1 MEIIDLMMNAQM
13 TPPVMPEEETLTF
26 FEMIWQSPLWRSVI
40 ALIIAPT
47 IGTILS
53 GIDRK
58 FTARLQGRI
67 GPSFW
72 QPVYDIFKLFGKQ
85 QFLVHRTQLAYALL
99 HLFFMMLTVV
109 LLVIGQDLLMI
120 LFCQAFSALCLVI
133 AAMSVRSPYSWIGSQ
148 RKIIQMLAYEPTLIL
163 LILAFYLQKGSFLG
177 SDIIANGNV
186 PLIYSMP
193 LMFVALLFVIAI
205 EFEKSPFDTASSH
218 HAHQEIVKGTALE
231 FSGPMLGLIEVA
243 HAYEMA
249 MFFGLM
255 VAFWHTSLIMGIVLA
270 LFGFILVLI
279 MDNICARLTSLWMV
293 RFMWT
298 IPLTLSLANLIWL
311 WR

>member
-1 MEIIDLMMNAQM
+1 
-13 TPPVMPEEETLTF
+13 
-26 FEMIWQSPLWRSVI
+26 MILESPLWRSI
-40 ALIIAPT
+40 AALILAPT

-58 FTARLQGRI
+58 LTARLQGRV

-85 QFLVHRTQLAYALL
+85 QILVHRTQLAYALL
-99 HLFFMMLTVV
+99 HLFFLMLTVV
-109 LLVIGQDLLMI
+109 LLVVGQDLLMI

-148 RKIIQMLAYEPTLIL
+148 RKILQMLAYEPTLVL
-163 LILAFYLQKGSFLG
+163 LILAVYRQNDSFLG
-177 SDIIANGNV
+177 SKVLENNT
-186 PLIYSMP
+186 PLIFSMP
-193 LMFVALLFVIAI
+193 LMFISLLFVIAI
-205 EFEKSPFDTASSH
+205 EFEKSPFDVASSH
-218 HAHQEIVKGTALE
+218 HAHQEIVKGTTLE
-231 FSGPMLGLIEVA
+231 FSGPFLGLIEVA

-270 LFGFILVLI
+270 LVGFILVLI
-279 MDNICARLTSLWMV
+279 MDNICARLTSWWMV

>member
-1 MEIIDLMMNAQM
+1 MTYID
-13 TPPVMPEEETLTF
+13 
-26 FEMIWQSPLWRSVI
+26 MILESPLWRCV
-40 ALIIAPT
+40 AVLILAPT
-47 IGTILS
+47 IGTLLS
-53 GIDRK
+53 GFDRK
-58 FTARLQGRI
+58 FTARLQGRV

-85 QFLVHRTQLAYALL
+85 QILVHRTQIAYALL
-99 HLFFMMLTVV
+99 HLFFLMLTVV
-109 LLVIGQDLLMI
+109 LLVLGEDLLMI

-133 AAMSVRSPYSWIGSQ
+133 ASMSVRSPYSWIGSQ
-148 RKIIQMLAYEPTLIL
+148 RKILQMLAYEPTLVL
-163 LILAFYLQKGSFLG
+163 LILAVYLQNNSFLG
-177 SDIIANGNV
+177 AKVLENDT

-193 LMFVALLFVIAI
+193 LMFISLLFVIAI
-205 EFEKSPFDTASSH
+205 EFEKSPFDVASSH
-218 HAHQEIVKGTALE
+218 HAHQEIVKGTTLE
-231 FSGPMLGLIEVA
+231 FSGPFLGLIEVA

-270 LFGFILVLI
+270 LVGFILVLL
-279 MDNICARLTSLWMV
+279 MDNICARLTSWWMV

>member
-1 MEIIDLMMNAQM
+1 MEFID
-13 TPPVMPEEETLTF
+13 
-26 FEMIWQSPLWRSVI
+26 MILESPLWRSI
-40 ALIIAPT
+40 AALILAPT

-58 FTARLQGRI
+58 LTARLQGRV

-85 QFLVHRTQLAYALL
+85 QILVHRTQLAYALL
-99 HLFFMMLTVV
+99 HLFFLMLTVV
-109 LLVIGQDLLMI
+109 LLVVGQDLLMI

-148 RKIIQMLAYEPTLIL
+148 RKILQMLAYEPTLVL
-163 LILAFYLQKGSFLG
+163 LILAVYLQNDSFLG
-177 SDIIANGNV
+177 SKVLENNT

-193 LMFVALLFVIAI
+193 LMFISLLFVIAI
-205 EFEKSPFDTASSH
+205 EFEKSPFDVASSH
-218 HAHQEIVKGTALE
+218 HAHQEIVKGTTLE
-231 FSGPMLGLIEVA
+231 FSGPFLGLIEVA

-270 LFGFILVLI
+270 LVGFILVLI
-279 MDNICARLTSLWMV
+279 MDNICARLTSWWMV

>member
-1 MEIIDLMMNAQM
+1 MTYID
-13 TPPVMPEEETLTF
+13 
-26 FEMIWQSPLWRSVI
+26 MILESPLLRCI
-40 ALIIAPT
+40 AALILAPT
-47 IGTILS
+47 IGTLLS
-53 GIDRK
+53 GFDRK

-85 QFLVHRTQLAYALL
+85 QILVHRTQIAYALL
-99 HLFFMMLTVV
+99 HLFFLMLTVV
-109 LLVIGQDLLMI
+109 LLVLGEDLLMI

-133 AAMSVRSPYSWIGSQ
+133 ASMSVRSPYSWIGSQ
-148 RKIIQMLAYEPTLIL
+148 RKILQMLAYEPTLVL
-163 LILAFYLQKGSFLG
+163 LILAVYLQNNSFLG
-177 SDIIANGNV
+177 AKVLENST

-193 LMFVALLFVIAI
+193 LMFISLLFVIAI
-205 EFEKSPFDTASSH
+205 EFEKSPFDVASSH
-218 HAHQEIVKGTALE
+218 HAHQEIVKGTTLE
-231 FSGPMLGLIEVA
+231 FSGPFLGLIEVA

-255 VAFWHTSLIMGIVLA
+255 MAFWHTSLIMGIVLA

-279 MDNICARLTSLWMV
+279 MDNICARLTSWWMV

>member
-1 MEIIDLMMNAQM
+1 M
-13 TPPVMPEEETLTF
+13 TYVYMI
-26 FEMIWQSPLWRSVI
+26 FESPLLRCLV
-40 ALIIAPT
+40 ALILVPT
-47 IGTILS
+47 IGTLLC
-53 GIDRK
+53 GLDRK
-58 FTARLQGRI
+58 LTARLQGRI

-72 QPVYDIFKLFGKQ
+72 QPVYDILKLLGKQ
-85 QFLVHRTQLAYALL
+85 PFLVHRMQLVYAFL
-99 HLFFMMLTVV
+99 HLFFMMLTLV
-109 LLVIGQDLLMI
+109 LLVLGQDLLMV

-133 AAMSVRSPYSWIGSQ
+133 ASMSVRSPYSWIGSQ
-148 RKIIQMLAYEPTLIL
+148 RKILQMLAYEPTLIL
-163 LILAFYLQKGSFLG
+163 LILAVYLQNNSFLG
-177 SDIIANGNV
+177 IKVLERDT

-193 LMFVALLFVIAI
+193 LMFISLLFVIAI
-205 EFEKSPFDTASSH
+205 EFEKSPFDVASSH
-218 HAHQEIVKGTALE
+218 HAHQEIVKGTTLE
-231 FSGPMLGLIEVA
+231 FSGPFLGLIEIA

-279 MDNICARLTSLWMV
+279 MDNICARLTSGWMV

>member
-1 MEIIDLMMNAQM
+1 MI
-13 TPPVMPEEETLTF
+13 
-26 FEMIWQSPLWRSVI
+26 FESPLLRCLV
-40 ALIIAPT
+40 ALILAPT
-47 IGTILS
+47 IGTLLC
-53 GIDRK
+53 GLDRK

-72 QPVYDIFKLFGKQ
+72 QPVYDILKLMGKQ
-85 QFLVHRTQLAYALL
+85 PFLVHRMQLVYAFL
-99 HLFFMMLTVV
+99 HLFFMMLTLI
-109 LLVIGQDLLMI
+109 LLVLGQDLLMV

-133 AAMSVRSPYSWIGSQ
+133 ASMSVRSPYSWIGSQ
-148 RKIIQMLAYEPTLIL
+148 RKILQMLAYEPTLIL
-163 LILAFYLQKGSFLG
+163 LILAVYLQNNSFLG
-177 SDIIANGNV
+177 IKVLERDT

-193 LMFVALLFVIAI
+193 LMFISLLFVIAI
-205 EFEKSPFDTASSH
+205 EFEKSPFDVASSH
-218 HAHQEIVKGTALE
+218 HAHQEIVKGTTLE
-231 FSGPMLGLIEVA
+231 FSGPFLGLIEIA

-255 VAFWHTSLIMGIVLA
+255 VAFWHTSLIMGILLA
-270 LFGFILVLI
+270 LFGFILVLL
-279 MDNICARLTSLWMV
+279 MDNVCARLTSGWMV

>member
-1 MEIIDLMMNAQM
+1 
-13 TPPVMPEEETLTF
+13 
-26 FEMIWQSPLWRSVI
+26 MILESPLLRCVA
-40 ALIIAPT
+40 ALILAPT
-47 IGTILS
+47 LGTLLS
-53 GIDRK
+53 GLDRK

-72 QPVYDIFKLFGKQ
+72 QPAYDIFKLFGKQ
-85 QFLVHRTQLAYALL
+85 QILVHRTQIAYALL
-99 HLFFMMLTVV
+99 HLFFLMLTVI
-109 LLVIGQDLLMI
+109 LLVLGEDLLMI

-148 RKIIQMLAYEPTLIL
+148 RKILQMLAYEPTLVL
-163 LILAFYLQKGSFLG
+163 LILAVYLQNNSFLG
-177 SDIIANGNV
+177 AKVLENST

-193 LMFVALLFVIAI
+193 LMFISLLFVIAI
-205 EFEKSPFDTASSH
+205 EFEKSPFDVASSH
-218 HAHQEIVKGTALE
+218 HAHQEIVKGTTLE
-231 FSGPMLGLIEVA
+231 FSGPFLGLIEVA

-255 VAFWHTSLIMGIVLA
+255 MAFWHTSLIMGIVLA

-279 MDNICARLTSLWMV
+279 MDNICARLTSWWMV

>member
-1 MEIIDLMMNAQM
+1 MEIIDMILNAQVL
-13 TPPVMPEEETLTF
+13 PQGSDAEELTF
-26 FEMIWQSPLWRSVI
+26 WEMIFASPVWRCVI
-40 ALIIAPT
+40 ALVLAPT
-47 IGTILS
+47 IGTLLS

-72 QPVYDIFKLFGKQ
+72 QPVYDIFKLFGKEQ
-85 QFLVHRTQLAYALL
+85 ILVHRTQFVYALM
-99 HLFFMMLTVV
+99 HLFFLMLTIV
-109 LLVIGQDLLMI
+109 LLVLGEDLLMV

-163 LILAFYLQKGSFLG
+163 LILAVYLQNNSFLG
-177 SDIIANGNV
+177 SKV
-186 PLIYSMP
+186 LESSSPLIYSMP
-193 LMFVALLFVIAI
+193 LMFISLLFVIAI

-231 FSGPMLGLIEVA
+231 FSGPLLGLIEVA
-243 HAYEMA
+243 HAYEKA

-279 MDNICARLTSLWMV
+279 MDNICARLTSFWIV

>member
-1 MEIIDLMMNAQM
+1 
-13 TPPVMPEEETLTF
+13 
-26 FEMIWQSPLWRSVI
+26 MILESPLWRCV
-40 ALIIAPT
+40 AVLILAPT
-47 IGTILS
+47 IGTLLS
-53 GIDRK
+53 GFDRK
-58 FTARLQGRI
+58 FTARLQGRV

-85 QFLVHRTQLAYALL
+85 QILVHRTQIAYALL
-99 HLFFMMLTVV
+99 HLFFLMLTVV
-109 LLVIGQDLLMI
+109 LLVLGEDLLMI

-133 AAMSVRSPYSWIGSQ
+133 ASMSVRSPSSWIGSQ
-148 RKIIQMLAYEPTLIL
+148 RKILQMLAYEPTLVL
-163 LILAFYLQKGSFLG
+163 LILAVYLQNNSFLG
-177 SDIIANGNV
+177 AKVLENDT

-193 LMFVALLFVIAI
+193 LMFISLLFVIAI
-205 EFEKSPFDTASSH
+205 EFEKSPFDVASSH
-218 HAHQEIVKGTALE
+218 HAHQEIVKGTTLE
-231 FSGPMLGLIEVA
+231 FSGPFLGLIEVA

-270 LFGFILVLI
+270 LVGFILVLL
-279 MDNICARLTSLWMV
+279 MDNICARLTSWWMV

>member
-1 MEIIDLMMNAQM
+1 
-13 TPPVMPEEETLTF
+13 
-26 FEMIWQSPLWRSVI
+26 MILGSPLWRCV
-40 ALIIAPT
+40 AVLILAPT
-47 IGTILS
+47 IGTLLS
-53 GIDRK
+53 GFDRK
-58 FTARLQGRI
+58 FTARLQGRV

-85 QFLVHRTQLAYALL
+85 QILVHRTQIAYAIL
-99 HLFFMMLTVV
+99 HLFFLMLTVV
-109 LLVIGQDLLMI
+109 LLVLGEDLLMI

-133 AAMSVRSPYSWIGSQ
+133 ASMSVRSPYSWIGSQ
-148 RKIIQMLAYEPTLIL
+148 RKILQMLAYEPTLVL
-163 LILAFYLQKGSFLG
+163 LILAVYLQNNSFLG
-177 SDIIANGNV
+177 AKVLENDT

-193 LMFVALLFVIAI
+193 LMFISLLFVIAI
-205 EFEKSPFDTASSH
+205 EFEKSPFDVASSH
-218 HAHQEIVKGTALE
+218 HAHQEIVKGTTLE
-231 FSGPMLGLIEVA
+231 FSGPFLGLIEVA

-270 LFGFILVLI
+270 LVGFILVLL
-279 MDNICARLTSLWMV
+279 MDNICARLTSWWMV

>member
-1 MEIIDLMMNAQM
+1 MTYINMII
-13 TPPVMPEEETLTF
+13 E
-26 FEMIWQSPLWRSVI
+26 SPLLRCI
-40 ALIIAPT
+40 AVLILAPT
-47 IGTILS
+47 LGTLLS
-53 GIDRK
+53 GFDRK

-72 QPVYDIFKLFGKQ
+72 QPVYDILKLFGKQ
-85 QFLVHRTQLAYALL
+85 QILVHRTQLAYAFL

-109 LLVIGQDLLMI
+109 LLVLGQDLLMI

-148 RKIIQMLAYEPTLIL
+148 RKILQMLAYEPTLIL
-163 LILAFYLQKGSFLG
+163 LILAVYLQNNSFLG
-177 SDIIANGNV
+177 AKVLERGT

-193 LMFVALLFVIAI
+193 LMFISLLFVIAI
-205 EFEKSPFDTASSH
+205 EFEKSPFDVASSH
-218 HAHQEIVKGTALE
+218 HAHQEIVKGTTLE
-231 FSGPMLGLIEVA
+231 FSGPFLGLIEVA

-270 LFGFILVLI
+270 LVGFILVLI
-279 MDNICARLTSLWMV
+279 MDNICARLTSWWMV

>member
-1 MEIIDLMMNAQM
+1 MEFID
-13 TPPVMPEEETLTF
+13 
-26 FEMIWQSPLWRSVI
+26 MILESPLWRSI
-40 ALIIAPT
+40 AALILAPT

-58 FTARLQGRI
+58 LTARLQGRV

-85 QFLVHRTQLAYALL
+85 QILVHRTQLAYALL
-99 HLFFMMLTVV
+99 HLFFLMLTVV
-109 LLVIGQDLLMI
+109 LLVVGQDLLMI

-148 RKIIQMLAYEPTLIL
+148 RKILQMLAYEPTLVL
-163 LILAFYLQKGSFLG
+163 LILAVYRQNDSFLG
-177 SDIIANGNV
+177 SKVLENNT
-186 PLIYSMP
+186 PLIFSMP
-193 LMFVALLFVIAI
+193 LMFISLLFVIAI
-205 EFEKSPFDTASSH
+205 EFEKSPFDVASSH
-218 HAHQEIVKGTALE
+218 HAHQEIVKGTTLE
-231 FSGPMLGLIEVA
+231 FSGPFLGLIEVA

-270 LFGFILVLI
+270 LVGFILVLI
-279 MDNICARLTSLWMV
+279 MDNICARLTSWWMV